1 MNGTVLL
8 VEDDAS
14 VAEATG
20 LLLERAGLRVVG
32 VSDGRRALELFRR
45 QSFDAVVLDI
55 LLPVIDGFE
64 VCRSIRQF
72 STVPIVMLTA
82 RTDTAEIVAGL
93 ELGADDYIT
102 KPFAGPELL
111 ARVRAALR
119 RASADEPVPTIKVG
133 TLEIDSAA
141 FRATESGRVLD
152 LSATE
157 FRLLVELARHPDR
170 VLSRETLLERVW
182 GYDYLGDSRLVDMAV
197 NRLRTK
203 LGDDPKAPRF
213 IATVRGAGY
222 RFIRA

>member
-32 VSDGRRALELFRR
+32 VSDGRKALDLFRR

-55 LLPVIDGFE
+55 MLPVIDGFE

-82 RTDTAEIVAGL
+82 RSDTAEIVAGL
-93 ELGADDYIT
+93 ELGADDYVT

-111 ARVRAALR
+111 ARVRAAPR
-119 RASADEPVPTIKVG
+119 RALADEPGPNINVWTP
-133 TLEIDSAA
+133 EN
-141 FRATESGRVLD
+141 
-152 LSATE
+152 
-157 FRLLVELARHPDR
+157 DR
-170 VLSRETLLERVW
+170 T
-182 GYDYLGDSRLVDMAV
+182 G
-197 NRLRTK
+197 
-203 LGDDPKAPRF
+203 
-213 IATVRGAGY
+213 
-222 RFIRA
+222 

>member
-32 VSDGRRALELFRR
+32 VPDGRRALEQFR
-45 QSFDAVVLDI
+45 QQPFDAVVLDI
-55 LLPVIDGFE
+55 MLPVIDGFE
-64 VCRSIRQF
+64 VCRTIRQV

-102 KPFAGPELL
+102 KPFNGPELL

-119 RASADEPVPTIKVG
+119 RASADEPIPTIRVG

-141 FRATESGRVLD
+141 FRAADSGRVLD

-197 NRLRTK
+197 NRLRQK
-203 LGDDPKAPRF
+203 LGDDPKAPRY

-222 RFIRA
+222 RFIRP